1 MQLEWHQLDMKYE
14 HLRVRTLG
22 RRSRLAASLLEHNQ
36 QAPVLVVASGDD
48 QYVLIDGYA
57 RVGALKDLGRDLVEA
72 VVVALSEADALVV
85 CFRMETSRRRSALE
99 DAWLL
104 TELAETHGMSQQEM
118 AVRLQ
123 RSVSW
128 VSRRLSLV
136 RVLPAGAQRAVKDGV
151 VPAQAAMKYLV
162 PLARAKS
169 DQCEHLVEQLGTEP
183 ISVRQME
190 RLYEGW
196 RSGDE
201 EQRQRIADNPRLY
214 LRANEQT
221 AGPPDPVDEEAS
233 RLVADLRMAI
243 AGLRRARRRL
253 IEGVLTR
260 VSPAEHLIAMGL
272 WSDVRQ
278 AYSSLSTTMDEEE
291 VRAGPGHPDG
301 DPQAGPSGPEPEAY
315 RPHPER
321 IEEHRQT
328 RVA

>member
-1 MQLEWHQLDMKYE
+1 MQVEWHQLDMKYE
-14 HLRVRTLG
+14 HLRVQTPG
-22 RRSRLAASLLEHNQ
+22 RRSRLATSLLEHGQ

-57 RVGALKDLGRDLVEA
+57 RVGALKALGRDLVEA
-72 VVVALSEADALVV
+72 VVLDLSEADALVV

-104 TELAETHGMSQQEM
+104 TELAETHGMSQQQI
-118 AVRLQ
+118 AARLQ

-136 RVLPAGAQRAVKDGV
+136 RVLPAGAQQAIKAGV
-151 VPAQAAMKYLV
+151 VPAHAAMKCLV
-162 PLARAKS
+162 PLARANC
-169 DQCEHLVEQLGTEP
+169 DQCERLVGQLGTEP

-201 EQRQRIADNPRLY
+201 EQRERIAGNPLLY
-214 LRANEQT
+214 LRADEQT
-221 AGPPDPVDEEAS
+221 AGPADPVEEEAK
-233 RLVADLRMAI
+233 RLVADLKMTI

-260 VSPAEHLIAMGL
+260 VSPAEYLIVTGL
-272 WSDVRQ
+272 WSDVQQ
-278 AYSSLSTTMDEEE
+278 AYSSLNTTIDEEE
-291 VRAGPGHPDG
+291 VRAGSGHPGG
-301 DPQAGPSGPEPEAY
+301 DPQAGPSGPEPKAY
-315 RPHPER
+315 RPHPGR
-321 IEEHRQT
+321 IEKHCQA